1 MNKKQST
8 TRTPLRRTDH
18 LLSFLS
24 ILLILI
30 ALFTLNDL
38 IHDIRLDQ
46 SAYELRFERDETF
59 SHSGNLY
66 RLYVEGD
73 YRADV
78 DYNRYSL
85 TDENGNTDCRYC
97 TLIEDASR
105 LTYTLI
111 LCAMLY
117 LVIMIARNSLGSR
130 PFTRENIRLIKAISI
145 LQLLL
150 AVLPGTVRLILTLLR
165 FDYFHST
172 FDISSLYL
180 LAIAFVIAAIAF
192 IFERGLALQE
202 DVDSIA

>member
-1 MNKKQST
+1 MTRNQNKSHAS
-8 TRTPLRRTDH
+8 LRRTDC
-18 LLSFLS
+18 LLTFLS
-24 ILLILI
+24 VLLVII

-46 SAYELRFERDETF
+46 SAYELRFEHDEAF
-59 SHSGNLY
+59 PHSGDLY

-73 YRADV
+73 HRADV

-85 TDENGNTDCRYC
+85 TDENGNTDYRYC
-97 TLIEDASR
+97 ALIEDASR

-117 LVIMIARNSLGSR
+117 LVIMIARNSLGTS
-130 PFTRENIRLIKAISI
+130 PFTRENIKLVKAISI

-150 AVLPGTVRLILTLLR
+150 AILPGSARLILTLTR
-165 FDYFHST
+165 FDYYHST

-180 LAIAFVIAAIAF
+180 LAIAFVIAALAF
-192 IFERGLALQE
+192 IFEKGLVLQE